1 MHILVVN
8 KKIYASSVPLKG
20 LFEQLNF
27 AHLTKNLQ
35 YPPKEAVLS
44 AMLQTTFEHN
54 ATSLSWDGKLTLN

>member
-54 ATSLSWDGKLTLN
+54 ATSLS